1 MPAAQ
6 SNGHT
11 NGAAKTPAT
20 AATNNA
26 TTLDTALG
34 QIDLIKGDFRNAI
47 AGLNKLT
54 EHLKQV
60 QREQK
65 TSEKEIQSVRA
76 HLRSLKD
83 LSVRI

>member
-20 AATNNA
+20 AATNNT
-26 TTLDTALG
+26 TTLETALA
-34 QIDLIKGDFRNAI
+34 QIEVIKGDFRNAI